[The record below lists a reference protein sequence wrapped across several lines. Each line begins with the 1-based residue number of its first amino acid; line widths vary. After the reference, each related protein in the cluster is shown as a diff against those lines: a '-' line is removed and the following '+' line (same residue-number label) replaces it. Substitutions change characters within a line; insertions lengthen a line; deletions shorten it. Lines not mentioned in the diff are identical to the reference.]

1 MTQDIN
7 NRAKPGYRVQAAE
20 ELLVRKN
27 HQTSKEKVHPP
38 NRTNVNRQAKDSK
51 NKKKQVWGRVS
62 VHTPTLPNPAVLS
75 MSGLTVCCGFLERLK
90 PLKNPGRKDPPSKP
104 PLRTSVV
111 GVSAVSGSAGRA
123 SSSVSESSLSSNG
136 GGGAVVIRRSDE

>member
-7 NRAKPGYRVQAAE
+7 NRAKPGYRQAAE

-51 NKKKQVWGRVS
+51 NKNKKTSTGTRIRS
-62 VHTPTLPNPAVLS
+62 YSNP
-75 MSGLTVCCGFLERLK
+75 
-90 PLKNPGRKDPPSKP
+90 PQ
-104 PLRTSVV
+104 
-111 GVSAVSGSAGRA
+111 
-123 SSSVSESSLSSNG
+123 SSSTFNV
-136 GGGAVVIRRSDE
+136 RSDRLLRIPRKA